1 MVRIGKAVLVISF
14 FGLFAWAGDVWKDKP
29 YQQWDRKEVLKVLND
44 SPWSKTISV
53 SVTSR
58 AVAAP
63 SAGGEARGGYGP
75 MGGGGGASSS
85 ELGREQPTPMTSADQ
100 GESLVAEYHVRWL
113 SSRAIREGL
122 VRLQILEGKMGE
134 ADAERYL
141 AQPVSDYQLL
151 LFGRDMSPFEA
162 VEESSL
168 KEKSYLEMK
177 RSKQKLAP
185 ANVQIQRTPDGKRI
199 VAVLFSF
206 PKKTSSGEAT
216 VASEEKSVEFVC
228 SAGPFRL
235 RTSFEPA
242 KMVDRQGSDL

>member
-1 MVRIGKAVLVISF
+1 MVRIGKVVLAISLF
-14 FGLFAWAGDVWKDKP
+14 ALFAWAGDVWKDKP
-29 YQQWDRKEVLKVLND
+29 YQHWDRKEALKVLND
-44 SPWSKTISV
+44 SPWSKTIAV
-53 SVTSR
+53 NVTWR

-75 MGGGGGASSS
+75 MGGGASPG
-85 ELGREQPTPMTSADQ
+85 EPGQGQPTPMASGDQ
-100 GESLVAEYHVRWL
+100 GGPAVAEFYVRWL

-122 VRLQILEGKMGE
+122 ARLQILEGKMTE
-134 ADAERYL
+134 RDAEKYL

-151 LFGRDMSPFEA
+151 LFGQDLSPFDNIGEN
-162 VEESSL
+162 SL

-185 ANVQIQRTPDGKRI
+185 SNVQIQRTPDGKRI

-216 VASEEKSVEFVC
+216 VASDEKSVEFVC

-235 RTSFEPA
+235 WTSFEPS